1 LEISTFFRIFT
12 YIKQQKGIGYLLNL
26 QNKMVKKLTFNE
38 NTYEFHYY
46 EPNGKPAFNIQKNGE
61 ITKFNLIWDNDGDNA
76 GFNIYEEVRYQ
87 HNLVSLTYLKKP
99 FNIIDMGTI
108 FKEIKLKTGINL

>member
-1 LEISTFFRIFT
+1 
-12 YIKQQKGIGYLLNL
+12 
-26 QNKMVKKLTFNE
+26 MVKKLTFNE

-61 ITKFNLIWDNDGDNA
+61 ITQFNLIWDDGDGDDA
-76 GFNIYEEVRYQ
+76 FSGFNIYKEVRYQ
-87 HNLVSLTYLKKP
+87 HQLVSTTKLKSP
-99 FNIIDMGTI
+99 FSIIDMGTI